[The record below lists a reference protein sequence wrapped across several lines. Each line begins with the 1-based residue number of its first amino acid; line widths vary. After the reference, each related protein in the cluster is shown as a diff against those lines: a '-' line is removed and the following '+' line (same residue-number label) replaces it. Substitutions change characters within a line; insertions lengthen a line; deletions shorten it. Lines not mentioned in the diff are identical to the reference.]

1 MNRQLNRITDMKH
14 LFFLTFLVF
23 ITAFPVIAENVP
35 TMSKDE
41 LKSQLDSGKVV
52 VLDVRSGR
60 DWGSSEFK
68 IKGAVRAPG
77 GELKKWSGDYK
88 KDQTLVLYCA

>member
-1 MNRQLNRITDMKH
+1 MKR
-14 LFFLTFLVF
+14 LLLLLAFFLFAAALP
-23 ITAFPVIAENVP
+23 ALAADVP

-41 LKSQLDSGKVV
+41 LKAQLASEKIV

-60 DWGSSEFK
+60 DWSSSEFK
-68 IKGAVRAPG
+68 IKGAIRAPG
-77 GELKKWSGDYK
+77 SELAKWSANYA